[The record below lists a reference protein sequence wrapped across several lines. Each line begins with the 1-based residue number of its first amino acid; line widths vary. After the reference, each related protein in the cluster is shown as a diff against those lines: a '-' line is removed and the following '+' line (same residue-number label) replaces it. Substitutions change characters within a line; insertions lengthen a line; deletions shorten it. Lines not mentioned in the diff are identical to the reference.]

1 MRRVYVALLA
11 IALALPL
18 GILASGSAQAV
29 ARAVIIG
36 AFTCG
41 ATLFFALPLSL
52 CFIRKGWLRAWQAV
66 LAGGMTGI
74 LLATLFALDP
84 LARPAG
90 EVFVRFA
97 LVGALHGAAF
107 WLLAIYRNQYL
118 QVRLVN
124 AATAGS

>member
-1 MRRVYVALLA
+1 
-11 IALALPL
+11 
-18 GILASGSAQAV
+18 
-29 ARAVIIG
+29 
-36 AFTCG
+36 
-41 ATLFFALPLSL
+41 
-52 CFIRKGWLRAWQAV
+52 
-66 LAGGMTGI
+66 MTGI
-74 LLATLFALDP
+74 LVATLFALDP